1 MSYGIKHKIT
11 SSLFLSQCHIVF
23 VKNKNFAYALLGL
36 NVVCA
41 WTSWWTL
48 GNSIFKRVAEY
59 DWLIPTIA
67 FSIWAIVFTLG
78 AIFIKNKYLFYWS
91 LIFGGFGYVYL
102 NSFNLSLVAVG
113 LAVAILIATEYGV
126 KKELEK
132 GVRINFYY
140 VVRQALK
147 FFVTAVCL
155 VVAFSYYFSLDRMNA
170 ALGKIEKNSL
180 TQEID
185 WGLKTAQYIMP
196 EKQGEMIDKILSGV
210 TVDEYLIESQPKA
223 EFEMNEL
230 AGIAGPES
238 AESIDINSVSQFL
251 NQKIKEESLKRSK
264 EEISEY
270 LGVPVTGREKVKD
283 IIIEYIDKSERE
295 FFERSTGLQMYLPVI
310 MALAL
315 FLTARILATIVDIFL
330 GFVILALIKLF
341 RKSEVVGIKREMK
354 EVAVI
359 EYSV

>member
-1 MSYGIKHKIT
+1 M
-11 SSLFLSQCHIVF
+11 
-23 VKNKNFAYALLGL
+23 KNKNFAYTILVL
-36 NVVCA
+36 NVAAA

-48 GNSIFKRVAEY
+48 GNSIFGRVAEY

-67 FSIWAIVFTLG
+67 FSVWAIVFTLG
-78 AIFIKNKYLFYWS
+78 AIFIKNKYLFYGS
-91 LIFGGFGYVYL
+91 LVLGGVGYAYL
-102 NSFNLSLVAVG
+102 NSFNLSLAAVG
-113 LAVAILIATEYGV
+113 LAVVILIATEHGV

-155 VVAFSYYFSLDRMNA
+155 VAAFSYYFSLDRVNA
-170 ALGKIEKNSL
+170 ALGKIEKDSL
-180 TQEID
+180 AQEID

-196 EKQGEMIDKILSGV
+196 EEQREMIEKILSGV

-230 AGIAGPES
+230 VGMAGPEY
-238 AESIDINSVSQFL
+238 AGSIDINSVGQSL

-264 EEISEY
+264 EEISGY
-270 LGVPVTGREKVKD
+270 LGIPVTGGEKVKD

-330 GFVILALIKLF
+330 GFIILALIKLF
-341 RKSEVVGIKREMK
+341 RKFGVVGIKREMK
-354 EVAVI
+354 EAAVI